1 MAPSAKMLVI
11 AGVLLIVAGVT
22 LGKVPGLGMLGRLP
36 GDIYIQRGKFS
47 FYFPL
52 TTSVLISV
60 TLTIL
65 FMLFRR

>member
-11 AGVLLIVAGVT
+11 AGVLLIVAGMA
-22 LGKVPGLGMLGRLP
+22 LGKLPGLGLIGRLP

-52 TTSVLISV
+52 TSSVLISAV
-60 TLTIL
+60 LSIL

>member
-1 MAPSAKMLVI
+1 MLVI
-11 AGVLLIVAGVT
+11 AGVLLIVAGVA
-22 LGKVPGLGMLGRLP
+22 LGKLPGLGMLGRLP

>member
-11 AGVLLIVAGVT
+11 AGVLLIVAGVA
-22 LGKVPGLGMLGRLP
+22 LGKLPGLGMLGRLP